1 LQPRAGALA
10 VLDDLRTAMRT
21 GIDEGADLAV
31 GAAHDDQWHAY
42 EIESEVAS
50 RLGHPALVSDAVP
63 VAEEDPLAFALIEP
77 RRGVTPSG
85 QGLGGVPA
93 TAHARVMAGFEDIIR
108 LKIRDHPHT
117 TLLVDIVSLRRSL
130 PAEPA

>member
-1 LQPRAGALA
+1 MVGALQPRAGALA
-10 VLDDLRTAMRT
+10 ALDDLRTAMRT

-31 GAAHDDQWHAY
+31 GAAHDDQWHAH
-42 EIESEVAS
+42 EIEGEVAA
-50 RLGHPALVSDAVP
+50 RLGHPALVADAVP

-108 LKIRDHPHT
+108 LKIRDHPHYP
-117 TLLVDIVSLRRSL
+117 SC
-130 PAEPA
+130 